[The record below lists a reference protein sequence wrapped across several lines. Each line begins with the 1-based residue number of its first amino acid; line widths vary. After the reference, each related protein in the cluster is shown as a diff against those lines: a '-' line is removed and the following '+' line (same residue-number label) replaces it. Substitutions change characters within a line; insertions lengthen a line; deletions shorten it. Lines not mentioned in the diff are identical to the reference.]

1 MKAEKAKGRRIVFI
15 SGEPPPTLK
24 RVATNPS
31 AAPSWLTSGE
41 DMEEEEEEEQKLE
54 EDSVVADVV
63 MEELDDKTG
72 SFSSERPKK
81 ESDQK
86 RPLEP

>member
-41 DMEEEEEEEQKLE
+41 DMEEEEEEQKLE